1 MADEDLEAQNKA
13 NTEAGATTEA
23 AAEAAP
29 APAPAKASIV
39 QKILGAKW
47 IIIAVV
53 LGIAVGGGVA
63 VMLTPKPVPVDP
75 NVEQHAGDTK
85 TEASNKHGEENK
97 NQEKL
102 VTPPAASEDELPEAG
117 KEGESGG
124 APAIFHKLSPIVVNV
139 FEKNSIHYLKLEI
152 VLEIADAKV
161 EEEIGLVKPKLQ
173 DRILFLISDRSL
185 REILTPAGKTLLKED
200 IYNEFARQLGAG
212 RVKKIYF
219 TEFTIQ

>member
-1 MADEDLEAQNKA
+1 MADEDLEAQMKA
-13 NTEAGATTEA
+13 SMEAEA
-23 AAEAAP
+23 AAGAPAAP
-29 APAPAKASIV
+29 AKTSIV

-53 LGIAVGGGVA
+53 LGVAVGGGVA
-63 VMLTPKPVPVDP
+63 FMLTPKPVPVDP
-75 NVEQHAGDTK
+75 TAEQHAGETK
-85 TEASNKHGEENK
+85 NEATNKHGEENK

-102 VTPPAASEDELPEAG
+102 GTPPVASEDELPEDGKAG
-117 KEGESGG
+117 EHGG

-200 IYNEFARQLGAG
+200 IFNEFSRQLGAD
-212 RVKKIYF
+212 RVKKVYF